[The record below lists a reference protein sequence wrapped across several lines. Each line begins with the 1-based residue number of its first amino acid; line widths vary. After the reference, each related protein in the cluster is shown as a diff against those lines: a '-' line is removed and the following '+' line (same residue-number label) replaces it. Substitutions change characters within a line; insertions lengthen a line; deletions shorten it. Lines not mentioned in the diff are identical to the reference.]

1 MTSTIT
7 ATFKTRQAA
16 EDALLKLENEGF
28 TEEQV
33 GLIVSDETR
42 GKTFNLEKGSK
53 TDEGFAAGVTT
64 GGLIGAAFGSIMAA
78 GALTIPGLNVVV
90 SGVLVSGLAGLGTG
104 AVAGGLVGGLVGM
117 GIPEHEARLYE
128 DEIMN
133 GAILLAVKP
142 EDSDQ
147 KDKAKDILRSVD
159 AYNIAA

>member
-16 EDALLKLENEGF
+16 EDALYKLESAGF

-33 GLIVSDETR
+33 GLVVSDETR
-42 GKTFNLEKGSK
+42 GKTFNIEKGSK

-64 GGLIGAAFGSIMAA
+64 GGLIGAAIGGVMSA
-78 GALTIPGLNVVV
+78 GALAIPGLNVVI

-104 AVAGGLVGGLVGM
+104 AIAGGLVGGLVGM
-117 GIPEHEARLYE
+117 GIPEHEAKLYE

-133 GAILLAVKP
+133 GAILLVVKP
-142 EDSDQ
+142 ENSDQ
-147 KDKAKDILRSVD
+147 KDQAKEILYSVD